1 MNTPKAAIPDLNTMR
16 IEIDGE
22 VGTLTLNR
30 PESFNAMSPE
40 MISELPVAF
49 GWLADSAGLRAL
61 IITGEGAAF
70 CAGGDI
76 NWFKQGIEDP
86 DVDIVAG
93 VRAGAETLHQ
103 GIIDMQRIPYPVI
116 AAINGPA
123 AGAGLSLALA
133 CDTRICSEDAFLA
146 CAYGRIGASPDGGM
160 TYFLPR
166 VVGPARAVELL
177 LNDPNLTPQAA
188 LEDRLV
194 SEVVPADQL
203 MDRARAKAEK
213 FAAKAPYYVKMA
225 KQLVHTSLDHT
236 LAEHLQFERHGI
248 ADSMGTEDVREA
260 VTAFLDG
267 RASEIE
273 FKGR

>member
-1 MNTPKAAIPDLNTMR
+1 MNTPTAAIPDLKTIR

-22 VGTLTLNR
+22 IGTLTLNR
-30 PESFNAMSPE
+30 PDSFNAMSPE
-40 MISELPVAF
+40 LISEARIAF
-49 GWLADSAGLRAL
+49 GWLADIAALRAL

-76 NWFKQGIEDP
+76 NWFKQGFEDP
-86 DVDIVAG
+86 DADIVAG
-93 VRAGAETLHQ
+93 VRAGADELHQ
-103 GIIDMQRIPYPVI
+103 AIIDMQRIPYPVI

-133 CDTRICSEDAFLA
+133 CDIRICSEDAFLA

-166 VVGPARAVELL
+166 VIGPGRAIELL
-177 LNDPNLTPQAA
+177 INDPNLTAEAA
-188 LEDRLV
+188 LEQGLV
-194 SEVVPADQL
+194 SEVVPADKL

-213 FAAKAPYYVKMA
+213 LSAKSPYYVRMA
-225 KQLVHTSLDHT
+225 KQLVQSSLDHT

-248 ADSMGTEDVREA
+248 ADSMATEDTREA
-260 VTAFLDG
+260 VAAFLEG
-267 RASEIE
+267 RASEVE
-273 FKGR
+273 FRGR